1 MKKVGLLLIFLTLC
15 SFAHKFYVSIWQIN
29 FAPAKQRLEIT
40 SRIFADDLNNA
51 LKAKFH
57 QPFNLGEKGQTTQQ
71 EMLFRQYVAA
81 NFSVKVNGKPAAVEY
96 MSSETQNNVFIS
108 YFRVTG
114 ISKVESLEVTNKT
127 LQDFVTEQQNII
139 QTQVGAQKENLLLT
153 ADNPSG
159 TIVYK

>member
-1 MKKVGLLLIFLTLC
+1 MWAALFFVLT
-15 SFAHKFYVSIWQIN
+15 SFMHKFYVSIWQVN

-57 QPFNLGEKGQTTQQ
+57 QSFNLGEKGQTPQQ
-71 EMLFRQYVAA
+71 ETLFKQYVAA
-81 NFSVKVNGKPAAVEY
+81 NVEVRVNGKPMALEY
-96 MSSETQNNVFIS
+96 MSSETENNVFVS

-114 ISKVESLEVTNKT
+114 IARVNKLGITNKM

-139 QTQVGAQKENLLLT
+139 QTQVGGDKENLLLT

-159 TIVYK
+159 TIEFK